1 MAAGKIGG
9 GAAETQDETDE
20 SSGFEIPVANFK
32 SNKLS
37 QIDRKKRQEDLKGI
51 VESGNDL
58 IDTKD
63 AIRLPN
69 ALAQVSMKLTTDPN
83 APTQQ
88 MMMSPTSFL
97 SGAGSPRL

>member
-9 GAAETQDETDE
+9 GAADTQDETDE

-51 VESGNDL
+51 VESGND
-58 IDTKD
+58 
-63 AIRLPN
+63 
-69 ALAQVSMKLTTDPN
+69 
-83 APTQQ
+83 
-88 MMMSPTSFL
+88 
-97 SGAGSPRL
+97 